1 MTTYPFD
8 LRHKDRRSRGMPK
21 VSSQNGNYC
30 ITVMTLVHIS
40 PIGCAAQKP
49 QNEMM

>member
-1 MTTYPFD
+1 MTTYPFE
-8 LRHKDRRSRGMPK
+8 LSHKDHSLRVMPN

-40 PIGCAAQKP
+40 PIGCAQKP